1 MKFGPKIF
9 MAHTAP
15 SSSVVHARL
24 LKPLTRAML
33 SAKNLYECRVLS
45 DVDWLQFGVRRCLEL
60 CQSGRDFLQGLADVS
75 GLHVGLSTFFESLKS
90 KRRHALS
97 REMNTALLRQLQTQ
111 TEDPL
116 ACYDPTGSLDGFDLY
131 AGDGHFH
138 SAACHD
144 PRMPRKPSPRSVPVL
159 GSSTEPSRLQ
169 ETTKYPVGHLYCLNL
184 RTQGLSHLCLL
195 DQITRKKE
203 HDLRALKALSA
214 DILRQGAAKGRKVLL
229 VWDRAAIDFQQWH
242 RWKHQNGI
250 YFLSREKENMR
261 LDTLGSLFLGL
272 DFKHQCGCDQR

>member
-1 MKFGPKIF
+1 
-9 MAHTAP
+9 
-15 SSSVVHARL
+15 
-24 LKPLTRAML
+24 
-33 SAKNLYECRVLS
+33 
-45 DVDWLQFGVRRCLEL
+45 
-60 CQSGRDFLQGLADVS
+60 
-75 GLHVGLSTFFESLKS
+75 
-90 KRRHALS
+90 
-97 REMNTALLRQLQTQ
+97 
-111 TEDPL
+111 
-116 ACYDPTGSLDGFDLY
+116 
-131 AGDGHFH
+131 
-138 SAACHD
+138 
-144 PRMPRKPSPRSVPVL
+144 VL

-272 DFKHQCGCDQR
+272 DFKHQCGCDQQ